1 MTNEAI
7 NVYTNRITNANPT
20 ELIVIMYDM
29 AIEYFRSAVESFGQQ
44 NLEEFTGELKRGKRV
59 INNLTSVL
67 DMQQPISGNLLSI
80 YLYINNATVR
90 ANARYETGELE
101 RCIGMLEKLREAF
114 AEVGKQDTRSVV
126 MENTQQVYA
135 GLTYSKNSLN
145 ETLSQDI
152 NRGYTV

>member
-29 AIEYFRSAVESFGQQ
+29 AIEYFRSAIECFGQQ
-44 NLEEFTGELKRGKRV
+44 NPEEFTEELKRGKRV
-59 INNLTSVL
+59 INNLASVL

-80 YLYINNATVR
+80 YLYINNAAVR

-101 RCIGMLEKLREAF
+101 RCIGMLEKLREAY
-114 AEVGKQDTRSVV
+114 AQVGRQDTRSVV

-145 ETLSQDI
+145 ETLSQNI